1 MPDLKLQP
9 EADGVAESLQSRSE
23 LRQPLSRLAA
33 QYAQAVRS
41 VLPGDPLREHTG
53 DVRHMRQTSDQ
64 LQAVDSAPHS
74 HCPSTSE
81 AAALPDQHTQRARL
95 RASKEDAIIAEAA
108 RVKAKFASVDAK
120 KEVVLR
126 FDFMNESDTKA
137 REVQADNMH
146 CV

>member
-1 MPDLKLQP
+1 MEVQPD
-9 EADGVAESLQSRSE
+9 ADGVAQSLQSRADT
-23 LRQPLSRLAA
+23 RKPLSRLAA

-41 VLPGDPLREHTG
+41 VLPGDPLGEHDG
-53 DVRHMRQTSDQ
+53 DVRHMRQTSGQ
-64 LQAVDSAPHS
+64 LHAVGSDPHLQS
-74 HCPSTSE
+74 RSTSG
-81 AAALPDQHTQRARL
+81 AATLPDQDTQCARP

-137 REVQADNMH
+137 RQGS
-146 CV
+146 C